1 MKVVETCPLGKKC
14 IEWGGE
20 EEKTERCKW
29 YMCFRVTDQDGKSG
43 EDWQCAMTWNA
54 VLQAELLD
62 MMRYQMKE
70 NKPNEKSRIIS

>member
-1 MKVVETCPLGKKC
+1 MKVIEACPMGMMC
-14 IEWGGE
+14 TE
-20 EEKTERCKW
+20 EVDGNIERCKW
-29 YMCFRVTDQDGKSG
+29 YMCFRVTDQNGKSG

-62 MMRYQMKE
+62 MMRQQMKE